1 MPDERE
7 TAKLQSL
14 QAALQSSEEL
24 FHALFNLAAV
34 GMAQVSPAGGWLRV
48 NQKLCDILGYPPG
61 ELLQLGIPEISRP
74 EELASHQEQI
84 QRLLA
89 GEISGYAGEKRVRR
103 KSGPDVWVYLTV
115 ALVRTPEGAPKYFIA
130 IVEDIEQRKQAE
142 QQLLESEGKFRKVFS
157 LAPIGMTISSL
168 SDGRFVEINA
178 AGERLSG
185 YPRAEVVGRSSAQFD
200 IWASAEER
208 TQVIEEVLKKGEVR
222 DREMVMKDKG
232 GHVFWGSFSAVV
244 IEIRGEKH
252 LLSLVSDI
260 AERKRAQEVL
270 RESEERFRLL
280 ADAAPVIIWE
290 SDSDGRL
297 TFLNR
302 TGQEFTGRDLEQEI
316 GEGWTQGVH
325 PEDLERCL
333 KTFLDAVRDRTA
345 FCMEYRLRRADG
357 SYGWLAETAIPRFA
371 LMSGALLGYI
381 GTCVDI
387 SESKQIKERLQQA
400 NRILE
405 QRVAERTAELR
416 LTVKRLQDEIS
427 ERIRMGQALE
437 AETSERL
444 SVQQELREKEL
455 LLQQQS
461 RLAAMGEMISNIA
474 HQWRQPLNLLA
485 LLAQELP
492 VTYKTGAFNLQY
504 LQHSVDKTLET
515 IGHMSQTIDDF
526 RNFFRP
532 YKEKVAFNMVE
543 VIKKTISLMEG
554 SLTSQKIETT
564 ISHDRDAMVHGYP
577 NEFSQVLLNI
587 LINARDAFV
596 ERGVASPKITLE
608 LDVQQ
613 GRTVV
618 TITDNAGGIPE
629 PILDRVFD
637 PYFTTK
643 GPDKGTGVGLFMSKT
658 IVEKSMCGSLT
669 ARNVQG
675 GAQFRIELPAGGVLQ
690 DGKRGD
696 YG

>member
-1 MPDERE
+1 MPDQQE

-14 QAALQSSEEL
+14 HAALRSSEEL
-24 FHALFNLAAV
+24 FHAIFNLAAV
-34 GMAQVSPAGGWLRV
+34 GMAQVSLEGSWQRI
-48 NQKLCDILGYPPG
+48 NQKLCDILGYSNA
-61 ELLQLGIPEISRP
+61 ELLQLSILEISYP
-74 EELASHQEQI
+74 EDVARHREQI

-89 GEISGYAGEKRVRR
+89 GEIGTYAIEKRFVR
-103 KSGPDVWVYLTV
+103 KSGPTVWVDLTV
-115 ALVRTPEGAPKYFIA
+115 SLVRDPDGDPKYFIA
-130 IVEDIEQRKQAE
+130 IMEDIEQRKQAE
-142 QQLLESEGKFRKVFS
+142 QQLQESEEKFSKVFS

-168 SDGRFVEINA
+168 SDGRFLDINE

-185 YPRAEVVGRSSAQFD
+185 YPRDEVVGRSSAQFT

-208 TQVIEEVLKKGEVR
+208 AQVIGEVLKKGVVR
-222 DREMVMKDKG
+222 DREMVMKDKE

-290 SDSDGRL
+290 SGPDARL

-302 TGQEFTGRDLEQEI
+302 AGLEYTGRDLEQEL

-325 PEDLERCL
+325 QEDLERCL
-333 KTFLDAVRDRTA
+333 EAFRDAVRSQTA
-345 FCMEYRLRRADG
+345 FCMEYRLRRGDG

-371 LMSGALLGYI
+371 LSGGLLGYI

-387 SESKQIKERLQQA
+387 SESKTIKERLQQA

-405 QRVAERTAELR
+405 QRVAERTSELR
-416 LTVKRLQDEIS
+416 LTVARLQQEIDG
-427 ERIRMGQALE
+427 RIRMGQALE
-437 AETSERL
+437 VETSERL
-444 SVQQELREKEL
+444 EVQRELREKEL
-455 LLQQQS
+455 LLLQQS

-474 HQWRQPLNLLA
+474 HQWRQPLNLLG
-485 LLAQELP
+485 LVAQELP
-492 VTYKTGAFNLQY
+492 VTYKAGKFDLEYLQY
-504 LQHSVDKTLET
+504 NVGKMLGT
-515 IGHMSQTIDDF
+515 ISHMSQTIDDF
-526 RNFFRP
+526 RDFFRP

-554 SLTSQKIETT
+554 SLASQKIETT
-564 ISHDRDAMVHGYP
+564 ICHSCDAVVLGYP

-596 ERGVASPKITLE
+596 ERGVASPEITIQI
-608 LDVQQ
+608 DQQ
-613 GRTVV
+613 GDRTVV

-629 PILDRVFD
+629 PILDRIFD

-658 IVEKSMCGSLT
+658 IVEKSMRGSLT
-669 ARNVQG
+669 ARNVAG
-675 GAQFRIELPAGGVLQ
+675 GAQFRIEL
-690 DGKRGD
+690 
-696 YG
+696 

>member
-1 MPDERE
+1 MPDQQE

-14 QAALQSSEEL
+14 HAALRRSEEL
-24 FHALFNLAAV
+24 FHAIFNLAAV
-34 GMAQVSPAGGWLRV
+34 GMAQVSLEGSWQRI
-48 NQKLCDILGYPPG
+48 NQKLCDILGYSNA
-61 ELLQLGIPEISRP
+61 ELLQLSILEISYP
-74 EELASHQEQI
+74 EDVARHREQI

-89 GEISGYAGEKRVRR
+89 GEIGTYAIEKRFVR
-103 KSGPDVWVYLTV
+103 KSGPTVWVDLTV
-115 ALVRTPEGAPKYFIA
+115 SLVRDPDGDPKYFIA
-130 IVEDIEQRKQAE
+130 IMEDIEQRKQAE
-142 QQLLESEGKFRKVFS
+142 QQLQESEEKFSKVFS

-168 SDGRFVEINA
+168 SDGRFLDINE

-185 YPRAEVVGRSSAQFD
+185 YPRDEVVGRSSAQFT

-208 TQVIEEVLKKGEVR
+208 AQVIGEVLKKGVVR
-222 DREMVMKDKG
+222 DREMVMKDKE

-290 SDSDGRL
+290 SGPDARL

-302 TGQEFTGRDLEQEI
+302 AGLEYTGRDLEQEL

-325 PEDLERCL
+325 QEDLERCL
-333 KTFLDAVRDRTA
+333 EAFRDAVRSQTA
-345 FCMEYRLRRADG
+345 FCMEYRLRRGDG

-371 LMSGALLGYI
+371 LSGGLLGYI

-387 SESKQIKERLQQA
+387 SESKTIKERLQQA

-405 QRVAERTAELR
+405 QRVAERTSELR
-416 LTVKRLQDEIS
+416 LTVARLQQEIDG
-427 ERIRMGQALE
+427 RIRMGQALE
-437 AETSERL
+437 VETSERL
-444 SVQQELREKEL
+444 EVQRELREKEL
-455 LLQQQS
+455 LLLQQS

-474 HQWRQPLNLLA
+474 HQWRQPLNLLG
-485 LLAQELP
+485 LVAQELP
-492 VTYKTGAFNLQY
+492 VTYKAGKFDLEYLQY
-504 LQHSVDKTLET
+504 NVGKMLGT
-515 IGHMSQTIDDF
+515 ISHMSQTIDDF
-526 RNFFRP
+526 RDFFRP

-554 SLTSQKIETT
+554 SLASQKIETT
-564 ISHDRDAMVHGYP
+564 ICHSCDAVVLGYP

-596 ERGVASPKITLE
+596 ERGVASPEITIQI
-608 LDVQQ
+608 DQQ
-613 GRTVV
+613 GDRTVV

-629 PILDRVFD
+629 PILDRIFD

-658 IVEKSMCGSLT
+658 IVEKSMRGSLT
-669 ARNVQG
+669 ARNVAG
-675 GAQFRIELPAGGVLQ
+675 GAQFRIEL
-690 DGKRGD
+690 
-696 YG
+696 

>member
-1 MPDERE
+1 MPDQQE

-14 QAALQSSEEL
+14 HAALRSSEEL
-24 FHALFNLAAV
+24 FHAIFNLAAV
-34 GMAQVSPAGGWLRV
+34 GMAQVSLEGSWQRI
-48 NQKLCDILGYPPG
+48 NQKLCDILGYSSA
-61 ELLQLGIPEISRP
+61 ELLQLSILEISYP
-74 EELASHQEQI
+74 EDVARHQVLI
-84 QRLLA
+84 HRLLA
-89 GEISGYAGEKRVRR
+89 GDIGTYAIEKRFLR
-103 KSGPDVWVYLTV
+103 KSGPTVWVNLTV
-115 ALVRTPEGAPKYFIA
+115 SLVRNPDGTPKYFIA

-142 QQLLESEGKFRKVFS
+142 QQLRESEEKFSKVFG

-168 SDGRFVEINA
+168 CDGKFVEINET
-178 AGERLSG
+178 GERLSG
-185 YPRAEVVGRSSAQFD
+185 YPREEVIGRSSAQFN

-208 TQVIEEVLKKGEVR
+208 NQVISEVLEKGVVR

-232 GHVFWGSFSAVV
+232 GHLFWGSFSAVV

-290 SDSDGRL
+290 SGPDGRL

-302 TGQEFTGRDLEQEI
+302 AGLEFTGRDLEQEL
-316 GEGWTQGVH
+316 GDGWTQGVH

-333 KTFLDAVRDRTA
+333 ETFLGAVRARTA
-345 FCMEYRLRRADG
+345 FCMEYRLRRGDG

-371 LMSGALLGYI
+371 LSRALLGYI
-381 GTCVDI
+381 GTCIDI
-387 SESKQIKERLQQA
+387 SESKMIKERLQQA
-400 NRILE
+400 NKILE
-405 QRVAERTAELR
+405 QRVAERTSELR
-416 LTVKRLQDEIS
+416 LTVNTLQEEID

-444 SVQQELREKEL
+444 NVQQELREKEL
-455 LLQQQS
+455 LLLQQS

-474 HQWRQPLNLLA
+474 HQWRQPLNLLG

-492 VTYKTGAFNLQY
+492 VTYKSGKLDLEY
-504 LQHSVDKTLET
+504 VQHNVEKMLET
-515 IGHMSQTIDDF
+515 IRHMSQTIDDF

-532 YKEKVAFNMVE
+532 YKEKVPFNMVE
-543 VIKKTISLMEG
+543 VIEKTISLMEG
-554 SLTSQKIETT
+554 SLTNQKIETT
-564 ISHDRDAMVHGYP
+564 ICHDCDAMVHGYP

-596 ERGVASPKITLE
+596 EQVAASPKITIQIAVLGE
-608 LDVQQ
+608 
-613 GRTVV
+613 RTVV

-629 PILDRVFD
+629 PILDKIFD

-669 ARNVQG
+669 ARNVPG
-675 GAQFRIELPAGGVLQ
+675 GAQFRIELPARPDSPGPQ
-690 DGKRGD
+690 RGQH
-696 YG
+696 G